1 MVGGA
6 DGCRGLKGQ
15 LSVLSARNNG
25 NRRCDSAHICG
36 TCQVVS
42 GHLEKVEN
50 FKTHVTCSDSPP
62 QNKGDFV
69 VINSNHCSLLS
80 ICLEVWD

>member
-6 DGCRGLKGQ
+6 EGCRGLKGQ
-15 LSVLSARNNG
+15 LSLLSAREHG
-25 NRRCDSAHICG
+25 NRRCDSGHICG
-36 TCQVVS
+36 SCYIVS

-50 FKTHVTCSDSPP
+50 FKTHVTYSDSPP

-69 VINSNHCSLLS
+69 IINSNHCSLLS
-80 ICLEVWD
+80 TCLEVWD